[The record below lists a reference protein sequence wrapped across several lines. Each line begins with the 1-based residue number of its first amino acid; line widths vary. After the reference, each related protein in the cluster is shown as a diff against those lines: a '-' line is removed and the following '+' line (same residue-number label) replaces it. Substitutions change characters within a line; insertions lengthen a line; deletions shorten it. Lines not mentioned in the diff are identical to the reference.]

1 MKVIVSITLVLYNWK
16 HTQAIALITHQYS
29 WCCMLSHF
37 TLSRTYILTTINCH
51 WNTSSITKL
60 DCHWMI
66 HTKMNRSHRM
76 LSSHAIFVISTIYLT
91 LPTIVENEWN
101 DVYAWWCEG
110 RLSNF
115 VFTTYTLNITTNACL
130 LHSTHSL
137 LTSPHYLDQHHT
149 LMLLT

>member
-1 MKVIVSITLVLYNWK
+1 MMIVLPTLVLYNCE
-16 HTQAIALITHQYS
+16 QAQVIPPLTLSCS
-29 WCCMLSHF
+29 WCCITLHF

-60 DCHWMI
+60 DFYWKI
-66 HTKMNRSHRM
+66 HTKMNRSHRT